1 MLAAC
6 TLPGGTLLSKYSSE
20 VFSQNRLALIQLNAL
35 WQQSSM
41 GDGDERAAYK
51 AWKLSVPMLYDW
63 FANHHLAWPSL
74 CCRYVGSPASQRF
87 IEHSM
92 SDDNSF
98 YPVCGVSVRQKPVHR
113 AI

>member
-74 CCRYVGSPASQRF
+74 CCR
-87 IEHSM
+87 
-92 SDDNSF
+92 
-98 YPVCGVSVRQKPVHR
+98 
-113 AI
+113 